1 MATVQRMLNSG
12 AATMVVPRYSV
23 GTTLV
28 SWGVPGSVVMV

>member
-1 MATVQRMLNSG
+1 MATVQIMLSTG
-12 AATMVVPRYSV
+12 AAVMVVPRYSV